1 MRCISFQGLFRAIMV
16 LSHLREETWRVG
28 RWPWLTTSCARV
40 LFLTLESTNLVLR
53 NPIDRS
59 GRIPA
64 SATAAMAMMPTS
76 LAMIVLIAS
85 ILILNIVI
93 RSYAS
98 TLMMSAKL
106 QVLQIRGSL
115 AQWSQRIAPV
125 KRSKRTCFSPRRLLS
140 WPYSL
145 PTQSRSCGTSSVST

>member
-1 MRCISFQGLFRAIMV
+1 MRCISFRGLFRAIMV
-16 LSHLREETWRVG
+16 LSHWREETWRVG

-40 LFLTLESTNLVLR
+40 LSSTSESTNLVLR
-53 NPIDRS
+53 NLIDRS

-64 SATAAMAMMPTS
+64 SATAAMDMTPTF
-76 LAMIVLIAS
+76 LAMIVPTVL
-85 ILILNIVI
+85 ILILSIVI
-93 RSYAS
+93 KSCAS

-115 AQWSQRIAPV
+115 EQLSQRIAPV
-125 KRSKRTCFSPRRLLS
+125 KRSKRTCFSPRKLLS